1 MVKIRIKELK
11 LRTYIGFN
19 PEERQKKQ
27 DVTINICFQYDAEKA
42 AESDDVESA
51 VNYKTITKQIIKF
64 VEENQFLLLEKMTSD
79 ICQLILENKNI
90 QFVEVEVD
98 KPHALRFA
106 DSVSATVSHSR

>member
-19 PEERQKKQ
+19 PEEIQKKQ
-27 DVTINICFQYDAEKA
+27 DVTINICFKYDAEKA
-42 AESDDVESA
+42 ARSDDVESA
-51 VNYKTITKQIIKF
+51 VNYKSITKQVIQF

-79 ICQLILENKNI
+79 ICQLILKNKSI
-90 QFVEVEVD
+90 LSVEVEVD